1 MDNKRVDDIIKEE
14 VNKEAQLIFEYFKDQ
29 IKDKDAIIMAQS
41 ASIVILLFLLLLFIM
56 SIV

>member
-1 MDNKRVDDIIKEE
+1 MGNKRVDDIIKEE

-41 ASIVILLFLLLLFIM
+41 ASIVILLFLLLLFIL
-56 SIV
+56 SIF

>member
-1 MDNKRVDDIIKEE
+1 MNNKSVDDIIKEE
-14 VNKEAQLIFEYFKDQ
+14 VNKETQLIYNCFKDQ

-41 ASIVILLFLLLLFIM
+41 ASIVILLFLLLLFVL